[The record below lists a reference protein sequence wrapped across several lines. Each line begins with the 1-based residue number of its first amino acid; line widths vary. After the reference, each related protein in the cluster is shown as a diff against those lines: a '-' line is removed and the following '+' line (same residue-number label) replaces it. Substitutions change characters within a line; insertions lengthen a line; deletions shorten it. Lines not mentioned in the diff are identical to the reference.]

1 MQKLT
6 EESTKKSGQLE
17 EMELEHRTATEKL
30 NETSQQLRSLK
41 EDYEKLHLAHREL
54 QSERTLGIDDVLRS
68 LEDSE
73 GLREEQK
80 VKLGKLEKEL
90 RKVKNQVKQLE
101 TRCASAEAD
110 VKSKSASLTEVHLA
124 TAIQ

>member
-1 MQKLT
+1 MQVTCVNSLKFFALKVVNSLLQKLT

-30 NETSQQLRSLK
+30 NENSQQLRSLK
-41 EDYEKLHLAHREL
+41 
-54 QSERTLGIDDVLRS
+54 
-68 LEDSE
+68 
-73 GLREEQK
+73 EEQK

-110 VKSKSASLTEVHLA
+110 AKSKSASLTEVHLA
-124 TAIQ
+124 TAIK